1 MKRLPMRKIREVLR
15 LRSDG
20 FSVRRVAQSLG
31 LGRATISEYFRRAD
45 LEGLSWP
52 LPADLSDGDLEHR
65 LFPYSP
71 GETRRAVPQP
81 DWGYVHAELRRKGVT
96 LSLLWEEYR
105 GVHPDGYGYS
115 RYCELYTRWEG
126 KLSPVMRQRHPAG
139 ERLFVDYAGQTV
151 DVICPKTGEVRTA
164 QIYVATLAEAF
175 TEMQKQDGTAAL
187 SHAEWL
193 GLLIDRET
201 ASRDTKRFESRM
213 RAAKLRHR
221 GAVPEDVDYKSRRG
235 LDKALFQQMLT
246 GRWIKDKRNLMITGP
261 CGVGKTWLACAL
273 AQAACRDGITVLYK
287 RMPRL
292 FDELEL
298 AHGDGRFPR
307 LFKAL
312 TKIQLLILDDWGPDR
327 LDASQRRDLME
338 IVEDRYEVGSTL
350 ITSQLPIDTWHDVI
364 GEPTFADAILDRLV
378 HNAYHVELDG
388 QSMRKT
394 KLKVGDE
401 STQN

>member
-1 MKRLPMRKIREVLR
+1 MLDHPTLDQLKTLR
-15 LRSDG
+15 LDG
-20 FSVRRVAQSLG
+20 
-31 LGRATISEYFRRAD
+31 
-45 LEGLSWP
+45 
-52 LPADLSDGDLEHR
+52 
-65 LFPYSP
+65 
-71 GETRRAVPQP
+71 
-81 DWGYVHAELRRKGVT
+81 
-96 LSLLWEEYR
+96 
-105 GVHPDGYGYS
+105 
-115 RYCELYTRWEG
+115 
-126 KLSPVMRQRHPAG
+126 M
-139 ERLFVDYAGQTV
+139 
-151 DVICPKTGEVRTA
+151 
-164 QIYVATLAEAF
+164 AEAF
-175 TEMQKQDGTAAL
+175 AEMQTQDGTAGL

-201 ASRDTKRFESRM
+201 ASRETKRFESRM
-213 RAAKLRHR
+213 RTAKLRHV
-221 GAVPEDVDYKSRRG
+221 GASPEDVDYKSRRG
-235 LDKALFQQMLT
+235 LDKGLFQQMLT

-312 TKIQLLILDDWGPDR
+312 TKTQLLILDDWGPDR
-327 LDASQRRDLME
+327 LNASQRRDLME

-378 HNAYHVELDG
+378 HNAHRVELDG

-394 KLKVGDE
+394 KLGTGDE
-401 STQN
+401 STQS